1 MTSFN
6 TTLTPLVCKAIAGHI
21 LLVLLF
27 ISSYQIAF
35 RDLLSMLSVCASSGI
50 TDTHSQREVE
60 QNRTAKIKTLH
71 YKHGEKKITETQ
83 GKKEDTKDKA
93 RLDEALILKCLFQPK
108 PFCDSVK
115 GASIQ

>member
-50 TDTHSQREVE
+50 TDTHSQMEGE
-60 QNRTAKIKTLH
+60 QNRTEKIKTLH
-71 YKHGEKKITETQ
+71 YKHGDKKNHRNTEQEGRHQRQ
-83 GKKEDTKDKA
+83 GQA
-93 RLDEALILKCLFQPK
+93 
-108 PFCDSVK
+108 
-115 GASIQ
+115 G